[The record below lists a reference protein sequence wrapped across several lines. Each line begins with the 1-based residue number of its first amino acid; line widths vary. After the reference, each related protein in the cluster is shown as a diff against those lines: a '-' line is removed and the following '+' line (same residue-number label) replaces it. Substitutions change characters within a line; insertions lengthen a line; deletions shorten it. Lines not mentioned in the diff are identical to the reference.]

1 VMAQISVHY
10 EELPPYEL
18 PIDYTVCTGARI
30 VQHALRH
37 LIEGI
42 KNGHGT
48 PTESF
53 LILWEARKAA
63 WKETLEIMDAENHP
77 DCYAMGI
84 N

>member
-1 VMAQISVHY
+1 MAQISVHY

-53 LILWEARKAA
+53 
-63 WKETLEIMDAENHP
+63 
-77 DCYAMGI
+77 
-84 N
+84 